1 MTTITTKYNKSP
13 MNRASPL
20 LLFFI
25 IATEQISEIPINT
38 DLTKKLFSIKLY
50 HLSLKLL
57 YYIKMN
63 DKIFFKERQ

>member
-1 MTTITTKYNKSP
+1 

-25 IATEQISEIPINT
+25 IATEQISEIPIKT
-38 DLTKKLFSIKLY
+38 DLTKKFFSIKLY

-57 YYIKMN
+57 YCIRMS
-63 DKIFFKERQ
+63 DKIFLKGILQYLRLNYSTT